1 MSSSPEK
8 TPPTEQ
14 ERSLAE
20 RGANEWNDYQQ
31 RFVPLESSFTRQIQ
45 AMPEKSADMA
55 GSATAT
61 MWQEMGTLP
70 GGTKLSGLVKAYN
83 GQSEGLAMAASTAA
97 RGGEDAK
104 IRGLLKMATYGRGL
118 ADQSSSA
125 LSSLADS
132 ATRAAIANTSAVNT
146 RKDAITTAF
155 GTAGGIAGNH
165 YVDKY
170 MTTAKPSLAPA
181 NSAAVARGAE
191 TMPALGWGLSNPSP
205 FLPTSSWWGN

>member
-8 TPPTEQ
+8 TPPSAQ

-31 RFVPLESSFTRQIQ
+31 RFVPIESSFARQLQ

-55 GSATAT
+55 GAATAS

-70 GGTKLSGLVKAYN
+70 GGTKLGGLVKAYN
-83 GQSEGLAMAASTAA
+83 GQSEGLAMAASAAA

-104 IRGLLKMATYGRGL
+104 IRGLLKMASYGRGL
-118 ADQSSSA
+118 ADQSTQS

-132 ATRAAIANTSAVNT
+132 ATRAAIANTSAKNART
-146 RKDAITTAF
+146 DAVTTGL
-155 GTAGGIAGNH
+155 GTAVGAGTNA
-165 YVDKY
+165 YINR
-170 MTTAKPSLAPA
+170 TPSSTAPA
-181 NSAAVARGAE
+181 NSAAGARGAE
-191 TMPALGWGLSNPSP
+191 TMPSSGWGLSNPSP